1 MSYGKGFK
9 GSKYVAGRSRKEIA
23 SLIRQDIKAGI
34 KSGEYPKGLKCS
46 IRLSGSSIDCDIV
59 GLPAGFPVWNEEF
72 GGGHRCESMWDPKF
86 SELRNKLRALV
97 QSYRYDNSDAMT
109 DYFDVNFYGGYFD
122 LDYRFEA
129 ELRKRKSLT
138 A

>member
-9 GSKYVAGRSRKEIA
+9 GSKYVAGRPTKEIA
-23 SLIRQDIKAGI
+23 RFVRQDIKDGI
-34 KSGEYPKGLKCS
+34 KSGEFPKGLKCS
-46 IRLSGSSIDCDIV
+46 IRYRSFSGGSSIECDV
-59 GLPAGFPVWNEEF
+59 VALPSGFKVYNDEALSSYSQEYL
-72 GGGHRCESMWDPKF
+72 
-86 SELRNKLRALV
+86 ELQGKLKALV
-97 QSYRYDNSDAMT
+97 QAYRYDDSDSMV